1 MIQPPDTLITYRIK
15 DASIFW
21 CLTDNSINVY
31 DTSCED
37 GICIHGI
44 DANAIF
50 QMMRN
55 AMCNCPSPVFK
66 ELRNADYQVE
76 QAKEMINAL
85 QLYLDERLT
94 AAEKEGV

>member
-1 MIQPPDTLITYRIK
+1 MIQQPDTLITYRIK

-21 CLTDNSINVY
+21 HICDDSINVY

-55 AMCNCPSPVFK
+55 AMCANQPCFK
-66 ELRNADYQVE
+66 ELRNADYQVD
-76 QAKEMINAL
+76 QAKEMITALTNYVNAR
-85 QLYLDERLT
+85 EKAT
-94 AAEKEGV
+94 AESEAA

>member
-1 MIQPPDTLITYRIK
+1 MIQPPATLITYHVNNG
-15 DASIFW
+15 SIF
-21 CLTDNSINVY
+21 CHICDDSINVY

-50 QMMRN
+50 QMCRN
-55 AMCNCPSPVFK
+55 AMCSPSPVFK

-94 AAEKEGV
+94 AAEKEAV

>member
-1 MIQPPDTLITYRIK
+1 MIQQPDTLITYRIK

-21 CLTDNSINVY
+21 HICDDSINVY

-37 GICIHGI
+37 GICIPGI

-55 AMCNCPSPVFK
+55 AMCASQPCFK
-66 ELRNADYQVE
+66 ELRNADYQVD
-76 QAKEMINAL
+76 QAKEMITALTNYVNAR
-85 QLYLDERLT
+85 EKAKAEAE
-94 AAEKEGV
+94 AA

>member
-21 CLTDNSINVY
+21 HISDDSINVY

-37 GICIHGI
+37 GICIHGV

-55 AMCNCPSPVFK
+55 AMCSQQPCFK
-66 ELRNADYQVE
+66 ELSNRPHQLD
-76 QAKEMINAL
+76 QAKEMRNAL
-85 QLYLDERLT
+85 T
-94 AAEKEGV
+94 AYIESQEPKEESD

>member
-1 MIQPPDTLITYRIK
+1 MIQQPDTLITYRIK
-15 DASIFW
+15 DASVFW
-21 CLTDNSINVY
+21 HISDDSINVY
-31 DTSCED
+31 DTSCDD

-44 DANAIF
+44 DADAIF

-55 AMCNCPSPVFK
+55 AMCSSQPCFK

-85 QLYLDERLT
+85 TNYVNAREKAEAEAE
-94 AAEKEGV
+94 AA

>member
-1 MIQPPDTLITYRIK
+1 MIQQPDTLITYRIK

-21 CLTDNSINVY
+21 HICDDSINVY

-55 AMCNCPSPVFK
+55 AMCASQPCFK
-66 ELRNADYQVE
+66 ELRNADYQVD
-76 QAKEMINAL
+76 QAKEMITALTNYVNAR
-85 QLYLDERLT
+85 EKAKAEAET
-94 AAEKEGV
+94 A

>member
-1 MIQPPDTLITYRIK
+1 MIQQPDTLITYRIK

-21 CLTDNSINVY
+21 HICDDSINVY

-55 AMCNCPSPVFK
+55 AMCASQPCFK
-66 ELRNADYQVE
+66 ELRNADYQVD
-76 QAKEMINAL
+76 QAKEMITALTNYVNAR
-85 QLYLDERLT
+85 EKAT
-94 AAEKEGV
+94 AESEAA